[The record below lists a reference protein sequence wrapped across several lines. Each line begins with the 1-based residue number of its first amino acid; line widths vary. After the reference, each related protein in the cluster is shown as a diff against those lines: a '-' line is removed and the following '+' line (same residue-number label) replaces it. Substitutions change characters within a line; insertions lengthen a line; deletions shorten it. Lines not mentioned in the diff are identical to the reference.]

1 MEHFFEYGQKETD
14 WLKSRDK
21 KLSAVIDQVGPIYRK
36 IIPDLFA
43 ALVHSI
49 VGQQI
54 STKAQET
61 VWQRFRQTCQDLSP
75 HGILSMEDEELQS
88 IGISFRKVNYIKRAA
103 EKIGNGEFDIDALR
117 DMDDAEVARQLS
129 SLDGIGRWSAEMLML
144 FSMQR
149 PNILSFDDLA
159 IQRGLRMVYR
169 HRKIDRRMFERYR
182 RRYTP
187 YGSVA
192 SLYLWAVAGGA
203 IEGLTD
209 PATKPTNK
217 RRKPSSTT
225 AKGKDNRQ
233 SKNRLKQADTSPK
246 HGH

>member
-21 KLSAVIDQVGPIYRK
+21 KLSAVIEQVGPIYRRT
-36 IIPDLFA
+36 IPDLFA

-61 VWQRFRQTCQDLSP
+61 IWNRLQSVFGKITP
-75 HGILSMEDEELQS
+75 EKMAKTEDARLQS

-103 EKIGNGEFDIDALR
+103 EKIENGEFDIDALR

-233 SKNRLKQADTSPK
+233 SKK
-246 HGH
+246 

>member
-1 MEHFFEYGQKETD
+1 MEHFFEYGQKETV

-21 KLSAVIDQVGPIYRK
+21 KLSAVIEQVGPIYRRT
-36 IIPDLFA
+36 IPDLFA

-61 VWQRFRQTCQDLSP
+61 IWNRLQSVFGKITP
-75 HGILSMEDEELQS
+75 EKMAKTEDARLQS

-233 SKNRLKQADTSPK
+233 SKK
-246 HGH
+246 

>member
-21 KLSAVIDQVGPIYRK
+21 KLSAVIEQVGPIYRRT
-36 IIPDLFA
+36 IPDLFA

-61 VWQRFRQTCQDLSP
+61 IWNRLQSVFGKITP
-75 HGILSMEDEELQS
+75 EKMAKTEDARLQS

-246 HGH
+246 HGQ

>member
-1 MEHFFEYGQKETD
+1 MEHFFEYGQKETV

-61 VWQRFRQTCQDLSP
+61 IWNRLQSVFGKITP
-75 HGILSMEDEELQS
+75 EKMAKTEDARLQS

-169 HRKIDRRMFERYR
+169 HRKIDRRIFERYR

-233 SKNRLKQADTSPK
+233 SKK
-246 HGH
+246 

>member
-21 KLSAVIDQVGPIYRK
+21 KLSAVIEQVGPIYRRT
-36 IIPDLFA
+36 IPDLFA

-61 VWQRFRQTCQDLSP
+61 IWNRLQSVFGKITP
-75 HGILSMEDEELQS
+75 EKMAKTEDARLQS

-129 SLDGIGRWSAEMLML
+129 SLDGIGLWSAEMLML

-233 SKNRLKQADTSPK
+233 SKK
-246 HGH
+246 

>member
-21 KLSAVIDQVGPIYRK
+21 KLSAVIEQVGPIYRRT
-36 IIPDLFA
+36 IPDLFA

-61 VWQRFRQTCQDLSP
+61 IWNRLQSVFGKITP
-75 HGILSMEDEELQS
+75 EKMAKTEDARLQS

-103 EKIGNGEFDIDALR
+103 EKIENGEFDIDALR

-129 SLDGIGRWSAEMLML
+129 SLDGIGLWSAEMLMI

-233 SKNRLKQADTSPK
+233 SKK
-246 HGH
+246 

>member
-21 KLSAVIDQVGPIYRK
+21 KLSAVIEQVGPIYRRT
-36 IIPDLFA
+36 IPDLFA

-61 VWQRFRQTCQDLSP
+61 IWNRLQSVFGKITP
-75 HGILSMEDEELQS
+75 EKMAKTEDARLQS

-103 EKIGNGEFDIDALR
+103 EKIENGEFDIDALR

-233 SKNRLKQADTSPK
+233 NKK
-246 HGH
+246 

>member
-14 WLKSRDK
+14 WLKNRDK
-21 KLSAVIDQVGPIYRK
+21 KLSAVIEQVGPIYRRT
-36 IIPDLFA
+36 IPDLFA

-61 VWQRFRQTCQDLSP
+61 IWNRLQSVFGKITP
-75 HGILSMEDEELQS
+75 EKMAKTEDARLQS

-246 HGH
+246 HGQ

>member
-21 KLSAVIDQVGPIYRK
+21 KLSAVIEQVGPIYRRT
-36 IIPDLFA
+36 IPDLFA

-61 VWQRFRQTCQDLSP
+61 IWNRLQSVFGKITP
-75 HGILSMEDEELQS
+75 EKMAKTEDARLQS

-169 HRKIDRRMFERYR
+169 HRKIDRRIFERYR

-233 SKNRLKQADTSPK
+233 SKK
-246 HGH
+246 

>member
-21 KLSAVIDQVGPIYRK
+21 KLSAVIEQVGPIYRRT
-36 IIPDLFA
+36 IPDLFA

-61 VWQRFRQTCQDLSP
+61 IWNRLQSVFGKITP
-75 HGILSMEDEELQS
+75 EKMAKTEDARLQS

-233 SKNRLKQADTSPK
+233 SKK
-246 HGH
+246 

>member
-21 KLSAVIDQVGPIYRK
+21 KLSAVIEQVGPIYRRT
-36 IIPDLFA
+36 IPDLFA

-61 VWQRFRQTCQDLSP
+61 IWNRLQSVFGKITP
-75 HGILSMEDEELQS
+75 EKMAKTEDARLQS

-103 EKIGNGEFDIDALR
+103 EKIENGEFDIDALR

-129 SLDGIGRWSAEMLML
+129 SLDGIGLWSAEMLML

-149 PNILSFDDLA
+149 SNILSFDDLA

-233 SKNRLKQADTSPK
+233 SKK
-246 HGH
+246 

>member
-21 KLSAVIDQVGPIYRK
+21 KLSAVIEQVGPIYRRT
-36 IIPDLFA
+36 IPDLFA

-61 VWQRFRQTCQDLSP
+61 IWNRLQSVFGKITP
-75 HGILSMEDEELQS
+75 KKMAKTEDARLQS

-103 EKIGNGEFDIDALR
+103 EKIENGEFDIDALR

-129 SLDGIGRWSAEMLML
+129 SLDGIGLWSAEMLML

-233 SKNRLKQADTSPK
+233 SKK
-246 HGH
+246 

>member
-61 VWQRFRQTCQDLSP
+61 IWNRLQSVFGKITP
-75 HGILSMEDEELQS
+75 EKMAKTEDARLQS

-169 HRKIDRRMFERYR
+169 HRKIDRRIFERYR

-233 SKNRLKQADTSPK
+233 SKK
-246 HGH
+246 

>member
-21 KLSAVIDQVGPIYRK
+21 KLSAVIEQVGPIYRRT
-36 IIPDLFA
+36 IPDLFA

-61 VWQRFRQTCQDLSP
+61 IWNRLQSVFGKITP
-75 HGILSMEDEELQS
+75 EKMAKTEDARLQS

-103 EKIGNGEFDIDALR
+103 EKIENGEFDIDALR

-129 SLDGIGRWSAEMLML
+129 SLDGIGLWSAEMLML

-233 SKNRLKQADTSPK
+233 SKK
-246 HGH
+246 

>member
-21 KLSAVIDQVGPIYRK
+21 KLSAVIEQVGPIYRK

-61 VWQRFRQTCQDLSP
+61 IWNRLQSVFGKITP
-75 HGILSMEDEELQS
+75 EKMAKTEDARLQS

-209 PATKPTNK
+209 PATKPTNQ
-217 RRKPSSTT
+217 RRKPRSTT

-233 SKNRLKQADTSPK
+233 SKK
-246 HGH
+246 

>member
-61 VWQRFRQTCQDLSP
+61 IWNRLQSVFGKITP
-75 HGILSMEDEELQS
+75 EKMAKTEDARLQS

-217 RRKPSSTT
+217 RRKLSSTT

-233 SKNRLKQADTSPK
+233 SKK
-246 HGH
+246 

>member
-21 KLSAVIDQVGPIYRK
+21 KLSAVIEQVGPIYRRT
-36 IIPDLFA
+36 IPDLFA

-61 VWQRFRQTCQDLSP
+61 IWNRLQSVFGKITP
-75 HGILSMEDEELQS
+75 EKMAKTEDARLQS

-103 EKIGNGEFDIDALR
+103 EKIENGEFDIDALR

-129 SLDGIGRWSAEMLML
+129 SLDGIGLWSAEMLML

-203 IEGLTD
+203 IEVLTD

-233 SKNRLKQADTSPK
+233 SKK
-246 HGH
+246 